1 MVQRSYAWRR
11 WSGAITRLVRGFGK
25 GESGVVAVEW
35 VALAGAVVIGAV
47 AVAWPIANSLST
59 PAQQVGTNLTDCDSL
74 GSPAGCN

>member
-1 MVQRSYAWRR
+1 MVQRRHAWRR
-11 WSGAITRLVRGFGK
+11 WSDAMAHLAGSFRK
-25 GESGVVAVEW
+25 SESGVVAVEW